1 MNKLNNVVV
10 STSFDAKVYSLEAIK
25 NASYDFTEK
34 ATIVIEAAS
43 AGRIQVNFKVP
54 VSISEA
60 TPDSLIS
67 EFIRLVTDHQIRVD
81 VGRDYKLVREM
92 IIAQAFEPV
101 DNLDIIVSK
110 IQP

>member
-1 MNKLNNVVV
+1 MNKSNNDAI

-25 NASYDFTEK
+25 NASYDFTEHA
-34 ATIVIEAAS
+34 ATVIETAS

-54 VSISEA
+54 ASNTDSI
-60 TPDSLIS
+60 PDLLIS
-67 EFIRLVTDHQIRVD
+67 EFIRLVIDHQIRVD

-101 DNLDIIVSK
+101 DNLDVIVSK